1 MHVRLLLA
9 LVFVSACVVTR
20 APRVEERPR
29 WSLIA
34 PASYAASC
42 IEGAAWI
49 RMSGKTGIGL
59 SLRLR
64 SRGDCSFAIRGS
76 RLVVG
81 THPIVTGSLAEI
93 RLPGRSQLYAWL
105 PVKFDNDALWNDD
118 RNDATLELDVV
129 VAGQPTATWSIPVHQ
144 R

>member
-1 MHVRLLLA
+1 MRLLLA
-9 LVFVSACVVTR
+9 LVLVSGCVVTR
-20 APRVEERPR
+20 PPRVEERPR

-42 IEGAAWI
+42 VEAVAWI
-49 RMSGKTGIGL
+49 RKSGKTGIGV

-64 SRGDCSFAIRGS
+64 SRGDCSFAIRSS
-76 RLVVG
+76 RFVVG
-81 THPIVTGSLAEI
+81 TYAIVTGSLAEI

-118 RNDATLELDVV
+118 RNDATLELDVT
-129 VAGQPTATWSIPVHQ
+129 VAGQPAPTWSIPVHQ
-144 R
+144 Q

>member
-1 MHVRLLLA
+1 LLLA
-9 LVFVSACVVTR
+9 VALVSGCVVTR
-20 APRVEERPR
+20 PPHVEERPR
-29 WSLIA
+29 WRLIA

-42 IEGAAWI
+42 IDGAAWI
-49 RMSGKTGIGL
+49 RKSGKTGIGL

-81 THPIVTGSLAEI
+81 GHAIPTGSLAEI

-105 PVKFDNDALWNDD
+105 PVRFDNDALWNDD
-118 RNDATLELDVV
+118 RNDATIELDVV
-129 VAGQPTATWSIPVHQ
+129 VAGQPASTWSIPVHQ
-144 R
+144 Q